1 MDLDVVY
8 SMGAVSKNMSK
19 MRRYVCQDRS
29 ILGHALKETKG
40 GWKTAH
46 LVPHCHRPENYMNLL
61 SDNLWWFYGDAKV
74 YFPRALILSRHGIRF
89 QSTAAMANA
98 FWTRFVVLECMF
110 NLHALTKSTGSE
122 QLQRSF
128 AVSGSQLF
136 ESSGCP

>member
-8 SMGAVSKNMSK
+8 FMGAVSKNTSK
-19 MRRYVCQDRS
+19 IRRYVCQDRS

-46 LVPHCHRPENYMNLL
+46 LVLHCHRPEIYKNLL

-74 YFPRALILSRHGIRF
+74 YFSRALILSRPTIISHSIRF

-98 FWTRFVVLECMF
+98 FWTRFVVLEWMF
-110 NLHALTKSTGSE
+110 NLHALTKPTGSE
-122 QLQRSF
+122 QLQ
-128 AVSGSQLF
+128 
-136 ESSGCP
+136 